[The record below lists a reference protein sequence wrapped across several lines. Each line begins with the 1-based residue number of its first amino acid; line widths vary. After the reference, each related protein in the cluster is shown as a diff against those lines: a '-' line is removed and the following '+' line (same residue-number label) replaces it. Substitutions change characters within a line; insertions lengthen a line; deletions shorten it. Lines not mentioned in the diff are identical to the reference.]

1 MLEIVVPETEFF
13 DDVKQEFYTVSA
25 QTIQLEHSLISISK
39 WESKWRKPFLA
50 NTGNRTVEESI
61 DYIKCMALSR
71 SVPPEAY
78 LALTQENVDTVA
90 DYINQSQTATWFN
103 EAPGVKKSSTSSQVV
118 TSELIYYWM
127 ITYNIPAEYQKWPLS
142 RLIALIRICET
153 KSRPPQKMSK
163 ADVRA
168 QMRKLNEQRR
178 AEYGTRG

>member
-50 NTGNRTVEESI
+50 NTGDRTVEESI
-61 DYIKCMALSR
+61 DYIKCMTLSR

-78 LALTQENVDTVA
+78 LALTQE
-90 DYINQSQTATWFN
+90 
-103 EAPGVKKSSTSSQVV
+103 V

>member
-1 MLEIVVPETEFF
+1 MLEVIVPAREYWDETLEQFTSQ
-13 DDVKQEFYTVSA
+13 DERVL
-25 QTIQLEHSLISISK
+25 QLEHSLISISK

-50 NTGNRTVEESI
+50 NTGDRTVEESI
-61 DYIKCMALSR
+61 DYIKCMTLSR

-78 LALTQENVDTVA
+78 LALTQENVDAVA